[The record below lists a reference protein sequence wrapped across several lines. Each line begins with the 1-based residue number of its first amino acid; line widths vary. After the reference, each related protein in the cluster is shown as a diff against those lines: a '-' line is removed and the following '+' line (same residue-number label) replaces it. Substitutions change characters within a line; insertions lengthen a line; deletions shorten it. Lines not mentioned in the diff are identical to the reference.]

1 MLTGV
6 QRAFVAVILVACLG
20 IGCKPFANT
29 SEPNKTS
36 HRQPTSEVPVTPGQY
51 GKKIIPRDEKLKP
64 LQVFAEKSFY
74 LERPEPEEVL
84 IGVFQLAHVRE
95 GPNTRDMPFR
105 LVVGTNKLNVYVAGL
120 DVETLR
126 PYVGHEVEVVGKRI
140 DQRIEGYGIEIW
152 IATIEN
158 TVSESK

>member
-1 MLTGV
+1 MAPE
-6 QRAFVAVILVACLG
+6 QSD
-20 IGCKPFANT
+20 K
-29 SEPNKTS
+29 KTMP
-36 HRQPTSEVPVTPGQY
+36 QDG
-51 GKKIIPRDEKLKP
+51 KLKP
-64 LQVFAEKSFY
+64 LQVFADKSFY
-74 LERPEPEEVL
+74 MERPEPEEVF

-105 LVVGTNKLNVYVAGL
+105 LVVGTDKLNVYVAGL

-140 DQRIEGYGIEIW
+140 DQRIEDYGIEIW

-158 TVSESK
+158 SVSESK

>member
-6 QRAFVAVILVACLG
+6 RQTFVTVILAACLG
-20 IGCKPFANT
+20 IGCKPFTNT
-29 SEPNKTS
+29 SEPGKTS
-36 HRQPTSEVPVTPGQY
+36 DRRPTSEVPVAPGQSD
-51 GKKIIPRDEKLKP
+51 KKAMLRNGKLKP

-74 LERPEPEEVL
+74 LERPEPEEIL
-84 IGVFQLAHVRE
+84 IGVLQLAHVRE
-95 GPNTRDMPFR
+95 GPNTRDMPIR
-105 LVVGTNKLNVYVAGL
+105 LIVGTNKLNVYVAGL

-158 TVSESK
+158 SVSESK

>member
-6 QRAFVAVILVACLG
+6 RRAFVAVILAACLG

-29 SEPNKTS
+29 SEPGKTS
-36 HRQPTSEVPVTPGQY
+36 HWQPTSEVPVTPEQY
-51 GKKIIPRDEKLKP
+51 GKKIISRDEKLKP

-84 IGVFQLAHVRE
+84 IGVLQLAHVRE
-95 GPNTRDMPFR
+95 GPNTRDMPFK
-105 LVVGTNKLNVYVAGL
+105 LDVGTNKLNVYVAGL
-120 DVETLR
+120 DVETLK
-126 PYVGHEVEVVGKRI
+126 PFVGHEVKIVGKRI

-152 IATIEN
+152 IATIE
-158 TVSESK
+158 TSVSESK

>member
-1 MLTGV
+1 MT
-6 QRAFVAVILVACLG
+6 
-20 IGCKPFANT
+20 T
-29 SEPNKTS
+29 S
-36 HRQPTSEVPVTPGQY
+36 QY
-51 GKKIIPRDEKLKP
+51 GHNIITHDRKLKP
-64 LQVFAEKSFY
+64 LQIFAEKSFY
-74 LERPEPEEVL
+74 LERPETEEVL

-126 PYVGHEVEVVGKRI
+126 PYVGHEIKVIGKRI
-140 DQRIEGYGIEIW
+140 EQHKEGYGTEIW

>member
-6 QRAFVAVILVACLG
+6 RRAFVAVVLAACLG

-29 SEPNKTS
+29 SEPGKTS
-36 HRQPTSEVPVTPGQY
+36 YRRPTSEVPVAPGQY
-51 GKKIIPRDEKLKP
+51 EKKVMPRDGKLKP

-74 LERPEPEEVL
+74 LERPEPEEIL
-84 IGVFQLAHVRE
+84 IGVLQLAHVRE

-105 LVVGTNKLNVYVAGL
+105 LVVGADKLKVYVAGL

-158 TVSESK
+158 SVSESK

>member
-6 QRAFVAVILVACLG
+6 RRAFIAVVLVAYFG

-29 SEPNKTS
+29 SEPGKAS
-36 HRQPTSEVPVTPGQY
+36 YLRPISEVPVAHGQY
-51 GKKIIPRDEKLKP
+51 EKKAMPRDGKLKP
-64 LQVFAEKSFY
+64 LHVFADKPFY
-74 LERPEPEEVL
+74 LERPEPEEILVGVL
-84 IGVFQLAHVRE
+84 QLAHVRE

-105 LVVGTNKLNVYVAGL
+105 LVVGTNKLNVYVTGL

-126 PYVGHEVEVVGKRI
+126 PYVGHEVAVVGKQI

-158 TVSESK
+158 SVSESK

>member
-6 QRAFVAVILVACLG
+6 QRAFIAVILVACFG

-29 SEPNKTS
+29 SEPGKLS
-36 HRQPTSEVPVTPGQY
+36 HRRPTSDVPVAPGQY
-51 GKKIIPRDEKLKP
+51 EKTPMPRDGKLKP

-105 LVVGTNKLNVYVAGL
+105 LVVGTNKLNVYVTGL

-126 PYVGHEVEVVGKRI
+126 PYVGHEVAVVGKRI

-158 TVSESK
+158 SVSESQ

>member
-1 MLTGV
+1 M
-6 QRAFVAVILVACLG
+6 
-20 IGCKPFANT
+20 
-29 SEPNKTS
+29 
-36 HRQPTSEVPVTPGQY
+36 TPGQY
-51 GKKIIPRDEKLKP
+51 GKKAMPRDVKLKP

-105 LVVGTNKLNVYVAGL
+105 LVVGTNKLNVYVTGL

-126 PYVGHEVEVVGKRI
+126 PYIGHEVEVVGKRI
-140 DQRIEGYGIEIW
+140 DQRKEGYGIEIW

-158 TVSESK
+158 SVSESK